1 MPNVVRKDL
10 DNTSAVLTVTVTRDE
25 LKPKFDAEL
34 KKFRQRAAIKGFR
47 QGQAP
52 MDFVKRM
59 YGSAI
64 FGDIV
69 NDLISNDLYNYIRD
83 ENLNT
88 LGQPLP
94 VENQTMFSYKAA
106 FDEQYSI
113 DFEVGIVPAFEVKGI
128 GTDQSFERLVIDN
141 LDALAADDLEYAR
154 KRMGGRSNPEDDIQ
168 DNDMVKIKSNEL
180 ENGVVKEGGL
190 ETTVTLLVKDV
201 KDEALKAE
209 LLSKKLHDTLRYRP
223 RSIEDSQD
231 EAKYRKYILGLEAD
245 NHQEIGEEFEGVIVE
260 VSRVS
265 VAELNQEFFEG
276 YFGPGVTTEEEALEQ
291 LKKGIAQFYETR
303 ADAILYREFQDHLVK
318 NNPIEL
324 PERFLK
330 RWLMVS
336 NEGKL
341 SQADIDAEFD
351 AFAGNLRWTLIKD
364 QIKDTS
370 GIEVTEEDVRNEYRN
385 KVRAYFQVELP
396 DHLLESSVDRVM
408 AEAKDLEDTKS
419 NIEADKIY
427 KQILS
432 QVTIVEKPINS
443 EAFHA
448 ILELLSKNAPA
459 VPEID
464 MDSDVIEAEEVA

>member
-1 MPNVVRKDL
+1 
-10 DNTSAVLTVTVTRDE
+10 
-25 LKPKFDAEL
+25 
-34 KKFRQRAAIKGFR
+34 
-47 QGQAP
+47 
-52 MDFVKRM
+52 
-59 YGSAI
+59 
-64 FGDIV
+64 
-69 NDLISNDLYNYIRD
+69 
-83 ENLNT
+83 
-88 LGQPLP
+88 
-94 VENQTMFSYKAA
+94 
-106 FDEQYSI
+106 
-113 DFEVGIVPAFEVKGI
+113 
-128 GTDQSFERLVIDN
+128 
-141 LDALAADDLEYAR
+141 
-154 KRMGGRSNPEDDIQ
+154 MGGRSNPEDDIQ

-209 LLSKKLHDTLRYRP
+209 LLGKKLNDTLVYRP

-245 NHQEIGEEFEGVIVE
+245 NDQEIGEEFEGVIVE

-364 QIKDTS
+364 QIKDTHS
-370 GIEVTEEDVRNEYRN
+370 IEVTDEDVRNEYRN

-408 AEAKDLEDTKS
+408 SEAKDLEETKS
-419 NIEADKIY
+419 NIEADKIF
-427 KQILS
+427 KQIIT
-432 QVTIVEKPINS
+432 QVTIVEKPVHS

-448 ILELLSKNAPA
+448 ILELLSKNTEA